1 MVFKKAISRSAFQKF
16 ESIFIV
22 HAFWQ
27 SHEHV
32 HVVRHHGNQMDF
44 DLMPESCF
52 ADAGFRK
59 VFVLEPCEHL
69 ITVLGLYRYVPKIY
83 ADFVAVMFQF
93 NVYVFHFR
101 CSAQRK
107 LTLNQREIERAKI
120 SLHAQFF
127 IKMVE
132 KTYGGRQGNSS
143 TRKACSILA

>member
-44 DLMPESCF
+44 DLVPERSF

-59 VFVLEPCEHL
+59 VFVLELCKHR
-69 ITVLGLYRYVPKIY
+69 ITVLRLYRYVPKVD
-83 ADFVAVMFQF
+83 ANFVVVMFQF

-101 CSAQRK
+101 CLRA
-107 LTLNQREIERAKI
+107 AKI
-120 SLHAQFF
+120 FTAHAIQNGKF
-127 IKMVE
+127 
-132 KTYGGRQGNSS
+132 
-143 TRKACSILA
+143 